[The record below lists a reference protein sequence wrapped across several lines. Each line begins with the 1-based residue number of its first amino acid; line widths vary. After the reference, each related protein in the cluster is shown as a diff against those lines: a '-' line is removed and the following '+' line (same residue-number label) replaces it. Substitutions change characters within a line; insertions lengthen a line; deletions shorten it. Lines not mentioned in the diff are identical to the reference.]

1 MSVRIDHPADGAA
14 LPAGRLTVRGSG
26 PRRATVFVND
36 AVTETD
42 ADGRFVCEVT
52 LEPGDEMLVAGLFA
66 GCPRITHR
74 VSVKVSPN
82 R

>member
-1 MSVRIDHPADGAA
+1 MSVQIEYPREGAA
-14 LPAGRLTVRGSG
+14 VPAGRLTVRGSG

-52 LEPGDEMLVAGLFA
+52 LAPGDEMLAAGLFA

-74 VSVKVSPN
+74 LEVRVSPD